1 MVSPME
7 LLEFLTVVI
16 LVFAL
21 FMLLAGVF
29 TAYFGSGKS
38 RMIGVALL
46 VIGLVVGVMWVVMGI
61 DSVDLIDVDLG
72 KVVWDAFLYILSGV
86 IGALAAIGVFLL
98 AIMKS

>member
-1 MVSPME
+1 MDLM
-7 LLEFLTVVI
+7 EFLTVLI

-21 FMLLAGVF
+21 FMLLAGIF

-46 VIGLVVGVMWVVMGI
+46 VIGLVVGILWIVMGFDDI
-61 DSVDLIDVDLG
+61 DLIDVNLSQ
-72 KVVWDAFLYILSGV
+72 VIWNAFLYILAGV
-86 IGALAAIGVFLL
+86 LGALAAIGVFLV

>member
-1 MVSPME
+1 ME
-7 LLEFLTVVI
+7 LLGFLTVVI

-21 FMLLAGVF
+21 FMLLAGIF

-38 RMIGVALL
+38 RMIGAALL
-46 VIGLVVGVMWVVMGI
+46 AIGLIVGVLWIVMGL
-61 DSVDLIDVDLG
+61 DSVEIIDVNMS
-72 KVVWDAFLYILSGV
+72 KVIWDAFLYILAGV

>member
-1 MVSPME
+1 MGQME
-7 LLEFLTVVI
+7 LLGFLTVVI

-21 FMLLAGVF
+21 FMLLAGIF

-38 RMIGVALL
+38 RMIGAALL
-46 VIGLVVGVMWVVMGI
+46 AIGLIVGVLWIVMGL
-61 DSVDLIDVDLG
+61 DSVEIIDVNMS
-72 KVVWDAFLYILSGV
+72 KVIWDAFLYILAGV

>member
-1 MVSPME
+1 ME
-7 LLEFLTVVI
+7 LLEFLTVII

-38 RMIGVALL
+38 RMIGVILV
-46 VIGLVVGVMWVVMGI
+46 VIGLVVGLLWVAMGL
-61 DSVDLIDVDLG
+61 DSIEIIEVNLS
-72 KVVWDAFLYILSGV
+72 KVIWDAFLYILAGV
-86 IGALAAIGVFLL
+86 IGAIAAIGVFLL

>member
-1 MVSPME
+1 MDGIMD
-7 LLEFLTVVI
+7 FLTVLI
-16 LVFAL
+16 LVFGL

-46 VIGLVVGVMWVVMGI
+46 VIGLVVGILWVVLGL
-61 DSVDLIDVDLG
+61 DSVAIIDVDLSE
-72 KVVWDAFLYILSGV
+72 VIWDAFLFILAGV
-86 IGALAAIGVFLL
+86 LGALAAIGVFLV

>member
-1 MVSPME
+1 ME

>member
-1 MVSPME
+1 MMM
-7 LLEFLTVVI
+7 EFLTVLI

-21 FMLLAGVF
+21 FMLLAGIF

-46 VIGLVVGVMWVVMGI
+46 VVGLVVGLLWGLLALGEDGM
-61 DSVDLIDVDLG
+61 IDVDLG
-72 KVVWDAFLYILSGV
+72 KVIWDAFLYILAGV
-86 IGALAAIGVFLL
+86 VGALAAIGVFLV

>member
-1 MVSPME
+1 ME
-7 LLEFLTVVI
+7 LLWFLTVVI

-21 FMLLAGVF
+21 FMLLAGIF

-38 RMIGVALL
+38 RMIGAALL
-46 VIGLVVGVMWVVMGI
+46 AIGLIVGVLWIVMGL
-61 DSVDLIDVDLG
+61 DSVEIIDVNMS
-72 KVVWDAFLYILSGV
+72 KVIWDAFLYILAGV

>member
-1 MVSPME
+1 MVSQVE

-46 VIGLVVGVMWVVMGI
+46 VIGLIVGILWIVMGL
-61 DSVDLIDVDLG
+61 DSVEVIDVNLS
-72 KVVWDAFLYILSGV
+72 KVVWDAFLYILAGV
-86 IGALAAIGVFLL
+86 IGALAAIGMFLL

>member
-1 MVSPME
+1 MDLM
-7 LLEFLTVVI
+7 EFLTVLI

-21 FMLLAGVF
+21 FMLLAGIF

-46 VIGLVVGVMWVVMGI
+46 VIGLVVGILWVVMAV
-61 DSVDLIDVDLG
+61 DSVAVIDVNLSQ
-72 KVVWDAFLYILSGV
+72 VVWNAFLYILAGV
-86 IGALAAIGVFLL
+86 LGALAAIGVFLV

>member
-1 MVSPME
+1 MMLV
-7 LLEFLTVVI
+7 FLTVLI

-21 FMLLAGVF
+21 FMLLAGIF

-46 VIGLVVGVMWVVMGI
+46 VVGLVVGLMWGLLALGEDGM
-61 DSVDLIDVDLG
+61 IDVDLG
-72 KVVWDAFLYILSGV
+72 KVIWDAFLYILAGV
-86 IGALAAIGVFLL
+86 LGALAAIGVFLV